1 MNPNER
7 TEHDWKNTL
16 MPDDITKQ
24 HLRKCLITLR
34 KLAFQN
40 TQQHIKHNSIPW
52 GRGGE
57 GKERD
62 THTHTEKDRQ
72 RETEMETQTEMD

>member
-1 MNPNER
+1 MKEWSM
-7 TEHDWKNTL
+7 TGKNTL
-16 MPDDITKQ
+16 TPDDITKQ
-24 HLRKCLITLR
+24 HLRKCLITLK

-57 GKERD
+57 RER
-62 THTHTEKDRQ
+62 HTHREKDRQ
-72 RETEMETQTEMD
+72 RETGMETEREMD